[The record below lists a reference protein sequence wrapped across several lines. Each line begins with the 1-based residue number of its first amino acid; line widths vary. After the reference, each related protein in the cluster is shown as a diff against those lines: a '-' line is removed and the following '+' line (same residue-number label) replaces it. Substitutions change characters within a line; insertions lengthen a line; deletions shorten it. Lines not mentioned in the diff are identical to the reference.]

1 MTPEI
6 LKNINPLTLVTL
18 GVLFTWMLN
27 NLGAALSFIFPV
39 INRKVL
45 DFLLGLSGGIM
56 LAASIWSLLIP
67 SVEISNFFNL
77 PGWIVGGTAFILGG
91 VTVKAIDSI
100 LPHVH
105 IGSDNVEGIPSNF
118 RRVTLLYLAMT
129 LHHIPEGFAVGVALG
144 AMGLIPEY
152 SGIPVAVGIGIQ
164 NIPEGLALAVAMLAY
179 GISKIKSFIYSVL
192 SGFSE
197 VVGGVVGLLFIVS
210 FPQLLPISLGI
221 AAGAMFFVVIEEVIP
236 ESQLSGNTDISTIG
250 AMVGF
255 IVMMTL
261 DTIQI

>member
-6 LKNINPLTLVTL
+6 LKNINPYALGIL
-18 GVLFTWMLN
+18 GVIFTWMLN
-27 NLGAALSFIFPV
+27 NLGAFLVFIFPV
-39 INRKVL
+39 INRRTL

-67 SVEISNFFNL
+67 SVEISNSLKL
-77 PGWIVGGTAFILGG
+77 PGWVIGGASFILGG
-91 VTVKAIDSI
+91 LMIKAIDSL

-105 IGSDNVEGIPSNF
+105 IGSDNIEGVPSKF

-129 LHHIPEGFAVGVALG
+129 LHHVPEGFAVGVALG
-144 AMGLIPEY
+144 AMGLMPDY
-152 SGIPVAVGIGIQ
+152 SGIPVAIGIGIQ

-179 GISKIKSFIYSVL
+179 GISKIKSFTYSVL

-197 VVGGVVGLLFIVS
+197 VVGGITGLFLIVI
-210 FPQLLPISLGI
+210 FPQILSILLGL
-221 AAGAMFFVVIEEVIP
+221 AAGAMFFVILEEVIP

-255 IVMMTL
+255 IIMMTL
-261 DTIQI
+261 DTIQL